1 MAFFMA
7 GAKAL
12 SIGADIGGKDGEDS
26 NMQPLIDW
34 IVSLQIPLVTEGVAR
49 FVSHLILAS
58 IIAVVAPGMLVILTW
73 LERKIIARIQDRIGP
88 NRAGPFGLLQGFA
101 DMIKM
106 FTKEDIVPAKA
117 DRIVYN
123 IAPGL
128 SVISA
133 IMVFAVIPFAPGFV
147 GADLNVA
154 LIYIVAIGGLGTLA
168 ILMGGWASNNK
179 YALLGAFRVVAMLLT
194 YEIPMVMA
202 LIVVTLVNGSMAMG
216 DIIAYQSSNIFF
228 WNIFTLP
235 LAFLI
240 FFIAGVAET
249 GRSPFDLI
257 EAESE
262 IVAGFHVEYSGIKFG
277 MFMIGEYVHMFAL
290 SFLLAVLFLG
300 GWQVPF
306 IDVTALPGPIGPILG
321 FISLIIKVFLFVF
334 IMMWFRGTL
343 PRFRID
349 HLQDLGWKFF
359 VPVSL
364 VLLIVVAI
372 IVRLFAPGS
381 DAIVPVTP
389 GPLSILGPAGE
400 AIALF
405 IANIAVAAGSM
416 YVVSSAARRSR
427 NSQLRAVTAVE
438 GVPAK

>member
-1 MAFFMA
+1 
-7 GAKAL
+7 
-12 SIGADIGGKDGEDS
+12 
-26 NMQPLIDW
+26 MQEIIDLL
-34 IVSLQIPLVTEGVAR
+34 VSLNIPLLDEDLAR
-49 FVSHLILAS
+49 LIMHIVLAS
-58 IIAVVAPGMLVILTW
+58 IIAVVAPAMLVILTW

-106 FTKEDIVPAKA
+106 FTKEDITPATA

-154 LIYIVAIGGLGTLA
+154 VLYIVAIGGFGTLA

-194 YEIPMVMA
+194 YEIPMVAA
-202 LIVVTLVNGSMAMG
+202 LITVTMVAGSMSMTAIVEAQG
-216 DIIAYQSSNIFF
+216 SSLWYIVS
-228 WNIFTLP
+228 LP
-235 LAFLI
+235 LVFLI
-240 FFIAGVAET
+240 FFLSGIAET

-262 IVAGFHVEYSGIKFG
+262 LIAGFHTEYSGIKFG

-290 SFLLAVLFLG
+290 SFFCAVLFMG
-300 GWQVPF
+300 GWQIPF
-306 IDVTALPGPIGPILG
+306 IDVAALPGPLGPILG
-321 FISLIIKVFLFVF
+321 FISLIIKVFLVVFVL
-334 IMMWFRGTL
+334 MWFRGTL

-349 HLQDLGWKFF
+349 HLLDFGWKFL
-359 VPVSL
+359 VPLSL
-364 VLLIVVAI
+364 ALLLGVAVV
-372 IVRLFAPGS
+372 VRLFSPGS
-381 DAIVPVTP
+381 SAVVPVEP
-389 GPLSILGPAGE
+389 GPLSGLGPIGE
-400 AIALF
+400 AIALLLLNLL
-405 IANIAVAAGSM
+405 IAAAAIGL
-416 YVVSSAARRSR
+416 VSGAARRSR
-427 NSQLRAVTAVE
+427 DKGLRAVAAVE
-438 GVPAK
+438 PVGASGK

>member
-1 MAFFMA
+1 
-7 GAKAL
+7 
-12 SIGADIGGKDGEDS
+12 
-26 NMQPLIDW
+26 MQEIINF
-34 IVSLQIPLVTEGVAR
+34 IVSLNIPLVTEGVAR
-49 FVSHLILAS
+49 FIMHIVLAS
-58 IIAVVAPGMLVILTW
+58 IIAVVAPAMLVILTW

-106 FTKEDIVPAKA
+106 FTKEDITPATA

-133 IMVFAVIPFAPGFV
+133 IMTFAVIPFAPGFI
-147 GADLNVA
+147 GANLNVA
-154 LIYIVAIGGLGTLA
+154 VLYIVAMGGFGMLA

-202 LIVVTLVNGSMAMG
+202 LIIVTMAAGSMSLVGITEA
-216 DIIAYQSSNIFF
+216 QSGMWYIVSM
-228 WNIFTLP
+228 P
-235 LAFLI
+235 VVFLI
-240 FFIAGVAET
+240 FFLAGVAET

-262 IVAGFHVEYSGIKFG
+262 LIAGFHTEYSGIKFG

-290 SFLLAVLFLG
+290 AFFCAVLFMG
-300 GWQVPF
+300 GWQILPFVPA
-306 IDVTALPGPIGPILG
+306 TAIPAPLGPILG
-321 FISLIIKVFLFVF
+321 FIALIIKVFLFVF

-349 HLQDLGWKFF
+349 HLLDFGWKFLL
-359 VPVSL
+359 PLSL
-364 VLLIVVAI
+364 VLLIGVAI
-372 IVRLFAPGS
+372 VVRLFAPGS
-381 DAIVPVTP
+381 DAGVPVEA
-389 GPLSILGPAGE
+389 GLLSGLGPIGE
-400 AIALF
+400 TIALLAVNLL
-405 IANIAVAAGSM
+405 IAGAALAMVSGVARRSHDTGLRAVAAVGS
-416 YVVSSAARRSR
+416 
-427 NSQLRAVTAVE
+427 
-438 GVPAK
+438 VPAGGK